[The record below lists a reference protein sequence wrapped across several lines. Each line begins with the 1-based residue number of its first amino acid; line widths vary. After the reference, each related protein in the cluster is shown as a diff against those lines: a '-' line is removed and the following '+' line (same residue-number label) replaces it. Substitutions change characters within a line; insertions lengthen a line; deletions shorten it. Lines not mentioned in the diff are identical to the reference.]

1 MAEKSKMDAL
11 TADRA
16 KTDFIS
22 SVSHE
27 LRSPLHGMLATM
39 EALEETVNSAEQKEM
54 IRTVSTCGEV
64 LLDTL
69 DHMYVHHLF
78 HSTFKD

>member
-11 TADRA
+11 TADLA
-16 KTDFIS
+16 KEDFIS

-27 LRSPLHGMLATM
+27 LRSPLHGMLATIEVLADTTTNM
-39 EALEETVNSAEQKEM
+39 EQDEL

-64 LLDTL
+64 LMDTM
-69 DHMYVHHLF
+69 DHM
-78 HSTFKD
+78 